1 MKHMDALI
9 LKSKMG
15 FSLRPLDSR
24 RLSNKAPDIDFFDD
38 AGNINSRVLY
48 YRLFGTIAFVKQS
61 YTRCDTHDNIKERL
75 QNSLY
80 GHDLELLFHMNMSK
94 HAFNPDPAEENHIGE
109 ELLYKVGEGILI
121 HLLDQSYVLLYP
133 STMSEEE
140 IKNLLFIIEG
150 NVVERER
157 KKLHKFSM
165 ITNQYGFD
173 LEYFEIKHYEID
185 LHKQYNDDFMPA
197 DRKIN
202 TFLNEPKSS
211 GIVLLHG
218 LYGSG
223 KTTYIRHLIN
233 STEKNFIYVPLNMVG
248 SLNEPEFLPFIS
260 QYRDS
265 VLIIEDCEN
274 LIQSRKIN
282 GESNSLVNLLN
293 MGDGLL
299 GDALRLKIICTFNA
313 DLKEIDEALLRKGR
327 LIVRY
332 FFDKLHEEKS
342 ISLQREIKRKPLLNE
357 ALTLADIYN
366 SEENDLAGD
375 ARQKRIGFKN

>member
-1 MKHMDALI
+1 MDALI

-24 RLSNKAPDIDFFDD
+24 RLNNKASDIDFFDD
-38 AGNINSRVLY
+38 SGNINSRVLY
-48 YRLFGTIAFVKQS
+48 YRLFGSVAFVKQS
-61 YTRCDTHDNIKERL
+61 YSRGDAHERIEERL
-75 QNSLY
+75 KSSVY
-80 GHDLELLFHMNMSK
+80 GPDVELLFHMNMSK
-94 HAFNPDPAEENHIGE
+94 HAFTPDPVEENHIGQ
-109 ELLYKVGEGILI
+109 ELIYKIGEGIMI
-121 HLLDQSYVLLYP
+121 HLLDSAYALLYP
-133 STMSEEE
+133 AAMKKEEVE
-140 IKNLLFIIEG
+140 NLLSIIEG
-150 NVVERER
+150 DTEERER

-165 ITNQYGFD
+165 ITNQFGFD
-173 LEYFEIKHYEID
+173 LEYFEIKSFDID
-185 LHKQYNDDFMPA
+185 IQKQYNDDFSAA
-197 DRKIN
+197 DKKIKS
-202 TFLNEPKSS
+202 FLNEPKAS

-248 SLNEPEFLPFIS
+248 ALNEPDFLPFIT

-265 VLIIEDCEN
+265 ILIIEDCEN
-274 LIQSRKIN
+274 LIQSRKSN
-282 GESNSLVNLLN
+282 GPSNALVNLLN

-327 LIVRY
+327 MVVRY
-332 FFDKLHEEKS
+332 YFDKLKIEKS
-342 ISLQREIKRKPLLNE
+342 VLLQTEINSQPLLNE

-366 SEENDLAGD
+366 ADENDLVGD
-375 ARQKRIGFKN
+375 AYKKSIGFKKN

>member
-1 MKHMDALI
+1 MDALI

-24 RLSNKAPDIDFFDD
+24 RLNNKASDIDFFDD
-38 AGNINSRVLY
+38 SGNINSRVLY
-48 YRLFGTIAFVKQS
+48 YRLFGSVAFVKQS
-61 YTRCDTHDNIKERL
+61 YSRGDAHERIEERL
-75 QNSLY
+75 KSSVY
-80 GHDLELLFHMNMSK
+80 GPDVELLFHMNMSK
-94 HAFNPDPAEENHIGE
+94 HAFTPDPVEENHIGQ
-109 ELLYKVGEGILI
+109 ELIYKVSEGIMI

-133 STMSEEE
+133 SSMSEEE

-150 NVVERER
+150 DVVERER

-185 LHKQYNDDFMPA
+185 LLRQYNDDFLVA
-197 DRKIN
+197 DKKIN
-202 TFLNEPKSS
+202 DFLNEPKSS

-274 LIQSRKIN
+274 LIQSRKNN
-282 GESNSLVNLLN
+282 GASGSLVNLLN

-332 FFDKLHEEKS
+332 FFDKLSAAKS
-342 ISLQREIKRKPLLNE
+342 VALQWAIDRKPIVE
-357 ALTLADIYN
+357 ESMTLADIYN
-366 SEENDLAGD
+366 ADENDLVGD
-375 ARQKRIGFKN
+375 AYKKRIGFKKN

>member
-1 MKHMDALI
+1 MDSLI

-15 FSLRPLDSR
+15 FNLRPIDNR
-24 RLSNKAPDIDFFDD
+24 RLTNKASDIDFFDET
-38 AGNINSRVLY
+38 GNINSRVLY
-48 YRLFGTIAFVKQS
+48 YRLFGNIAFVKQS
-61 YTRCDTHDNIKERL
+61 YTRADAHDKILERL
-75 QNSLY
+75 KDSVY
-80 GHDLELLFHMNMSK
+80 WPDTELLFQMNMSK
-94 HAFNPDPAEENHIGE
+94 HTFTNDPVDENQISQ
-109 ELLYKVGEGILI
+109 ELIYKIGEGIMI
-121 HLLDQSYVLLYP
+121 HLLDTTYALLYP
-133 STMSEEE
+133 SAMKKEDADHLQS
-140 IKNLLFIIEG
+140 IIEG
-150 NVVERER
+150 DVTERER
-157 KKLHKFSM
+157 KKLHKFSL
-165 ITNQYGFD
+165 ITNQFGFD

-185 LHKQYNDDFMPA
+185 LHKQYNDDFILA
-197 DRKIN
+197 DKKIKA
-202 TFLNEPKSS
+202 FLNEPESS

-274 LIQSRKIN
+274 LIQSRKTN
-282 GESNSLVNLLN
+282 GASNSLVNLLN

-332 FFDKLHEEKS
+332 YFDKLNTDKS
-342 ISLQREIKRKPLLNE
+342 VSIQREIKRQPLLNA
-357 ALTLADIYN
+357 ALTLADIFN
-366 SEENDLAGD
+366 CEENDLVGNAQ
-375 ARQKRIGFKN
+375 RKSIGFKR

>member
-1 MKHMDALI
+1 MDALI

-24 RLSNKAPDIDFFDD
+24 RLNNKASDIDFFDD
-38 AGNINSRVLY
+38 SGNINSRVLY
-48 YRLFGTIAFVKQS
+48 YRLFGSVAFVKQS
-61 YTRCDTHDNIKERL
+61 YSRGDAHERIEERL
-75 QNSLY
+75 KSSVY
-80 GHDLELLFHMNMSK
+80 GPDVELLFHMNMSK
-94 HAFNPDPAEENHIGE
+94 HAFTPDPVEENHIGQ
-109 ELLYKVGEGILI
+109 ELIYKIGEGIMI
-121 HLLDQSYVLLYP
+121 HLLDSAYALLYP
-133 STMSEEE
+133 AAMKKEEVE
-140 IKNLLFIIEG
+140 NLLSIIEG
-150 NVVERER
+150 DTEERER

-165 ITNQYGFD
+165 ITNQFGFD
-173 LEYFEIKHYEID
+173 LEYFEIKSFDID
-185 LHKQYNDDFMPA
+185 IQKQYNDDFSAA
-197 DRKIN
+197 DKKIKS
-202 TFLNEPKSS
+202 FLNEPKAS

-248 SLNEPEFLPFIS
+248 ALNEPDFLPFIT

-265 VLIIEDCEN
+265 ILIIEDCEN
-274 LIQSRKIN
+274 LIQSRKSN
-282 GESNSLVNLLN
+282 GPSNALVNLLN

-327 LIVRY
+327 MVVRY
-332 FFDKLHEEKS
+332 YFDKLKIEKS
-342 ISLQREIKRKPLLNE
+342 VLLQTEINRQPLLNE

-366 SEENDLAGD
+366 ADENDLVGD
-375 ARQKRIGFKN
+375 ANKQRIGFRKN

>member
-1 MKHMDALI
+1 MEALI

-15 FSLRPLDSR
+15 FNLRPIDNR
-24 RLSNKAPDIDFFDD
+24 RMTNKASDIDFFDD
-38 AGNINSRVLY
+38 SGNINSRVLY
-48 YRLFGTIAFVKQS
+48 YRLFESIAFVKQS
-61 YTRCDTHDNIKERL
+61 YTRGDAHEKIAERL
-75 QNSLY
+75 KNSSY
-80 GHDLELLFHMNMSK
+80 GPNVEILFHMNMSK
-94 HAFNPDPAEENHIGE
+94 HAFTPDPVEENQIGQE
-109 ELLYKVGEGILI
+109 VIYKVGEGIII
-121 HLLDQSYVLLYP
+121 HLLDQSYALLYP
-133 STMSEEE
+133 SLMSEEE
-140 IKNLLFIIEG
+140 VKHLLHIIEG
-150 NVVERER
+150 DVAERER

-173 LEYFEIKHYEID
+173 LEYFEIKHYDID
-185 LHKQYNDDFMPA
+185 LLKQYNDDFMA
-197 DRKIN
+197 VDAKIN
-202 TFLNEPKSS
+202 AFLNEPKSS

-218 LYGSG
+218 VYGSG

-265 VLIIEDCEN
+265 ILIIEDCEN
-274 LIQSRKIN
+274 LIQSRKNN
-282 GESNSLVNLLN
+282 GSSSSLVNLLN

-327 LIVRY
+327 LVVRY
-332 FFDKLHEEKS
+332 FFDKLNADKS
-342 ISLQREIKRKPLLNE
+342 VSLQKEIKREPLLNE

-366 SEENDLAGD
+366 ADENDLVGD
-375 ARQKRIGFKN
+375 AHKKSIGFKKN

>member
-1 MKHMDALI
+1 
-9 LKSKMG
+9 
-15 FSLRPLDSR
+15 
-24 RLSNKAPDIDFFDD
+24 
-38 AGNINSRVLY
+38 
-48 YRLFGTIAFVKQS
+48 
-61 YTRCDTHDNIKERL
+61 
-75 QNSLY
+75 
-80 GHDLELLFHMNMSK
+80 
-94 HAFNPDPAEENHIGE
+94 
-109 ELLYKVGEGILI
+109 
-121 HLLDQSYVLLYP
+121 
-133 STMSEEE
+133 MSEEE

>member
-1 MKHMDALI
+1 MDALI

-24 RLSNKAPDIDFFDD
+24 RLNNKASDIDFFDD
-38 AGNINSRVLY
+38 SGNINSRVLY
-48 YRLFGTIAFVKQS
+48 YRLFGSVAFVKQS
-61 YTRCDTHDNIKERL
+61 YSRGDAHERIEERL
-75 QNSLY
+75 KSSVY
-80 GHDLELLFHMNMSK
+80 GPDVELLFHMNMSK
-94 HAFNPDPAEENHIGE
+94 HAFTPDPVEENHIGQ
-109 ELLYKVGEGILI
+109 ELIYKIGEGIMI
-121 HLLDQSYVLLYP
+121 HLLDSAYALLYP
-133 STMSEEE
+133 AAMKKEEVE
-140 IKNLLFIIEG
+140 NLLSIIEG
-150 NVVERER
+150 DTEERER

-165 ITNQYGFD
+165 ITNQFGFD
-173 LEYFEIKHYEID
+173 LEYFEIKSFDID
-185 LHKQYNDDFMPA
+185 IQKQYNDDFSAA
-197 DRKIN
+197 DKKIKS
-202 TFLNEPKSS
+202 FLNEPKAS

-248 SLNEPEFLPFIS
+248 ALNEPDFLPFIT

-265 VLIIEDCEN
+265 ILIIEDCEN
-274 LIQSRKIN
+274 LIQSRKSN
-282 GESNSLVNLLN
+282 GPSNALVNLLN

-327 LIVRY
+327 MVVRY
-332 FFDKLHEEKS
+332 YFDKLKIEKS
-342 ISLQREIKRKPLLNE
+342 VLLQTEINRQPLLNE

-366 SEENDLAGD
+366 ADENDLVGD
-375 ARQKRIGFKN
+375 AYKKSIGFKKN